1 YGKYSFCD
9 PLQRVSWVM
18 TEWYNDQRNVDGA
31 CDFDGFAK
39 VVSVKSTDDSSCSDQ
54 KDDPQSSKGPS
65 SDKGD
70 SSSSSSSAAKILGG
84 APSMAALSVSVVL
97 AMLTSTLL

>member
-1 YGKYSFCD
+1 
-9 PLQRVSWVM
+9 
-18 TEWYNDQRNVDGA
+18 
-31 CDFDGFAK
+31 
-39 VVSVKSTDDSSCSDQ
+39 